1 MNYKIINSGSDGNAV
16 LINGEILIDCG
27 VSYKKISDYT
37 KKLKIVLLTHIHCDH
52 FNESTISML
61 AIKRP
66 GLRFA
71 CGEWLKDKLIAC
83 GVAQKN
89 IDILTF
95 EQLYDYGLFKLSI
108 FELFHDV
115 PQCGYKIFANGKK
128 LIYATDTKTLD
139 GVEAKDYD
147 IYLIE
152 ANYEN
157 EEELMGRAVTSDYA
171 ERVKNT
177 HLSKEY
183 AVDWLIKNMSD
194 SSIFE
199 FMHQHKEKHIA
210 RRFMYIEP
218 ILEEVS
224 QITSKDYALDDNSI
238 QQAMSDLLNE
248 YNKLKEYYG
257 SQR

>member
-27 VSYKKISDYT
+27 VAYKKISEYT
-37 KKLKIVLLTHIHCDH
+37 KNLKIVLLTHIHRDH

-83 GVAQKN
+83 GVIQKN
-89 IDILTF
+89 IDVLSF
-95 EQLYDYGLFKLSI
+95 DQVYDYGLFKLAI

-115 PQCGYKIFANGKK
+115 PQCGYKIFANDKK
-128 LIYATDTKTLD
+128 LIYATDTKSLD
-139 GVEAKDYD
+139 RVEAKDYD

-157 EEELMGRAVTSDYA
+157 EEELMGRAITPEYA
-171 ERVKNT
+171 ERVKRT

-183 AVDWLIKNMSD
+183 AADWLIKNMKED
-194 SSIFE
+194 SIFE
-199 FMHQHKEKHIA
+199 FMHQHKDRPIA
-210 RRFMYIEP
+210 KRFMYIEP
-218 ILEEVS
+218 TLAEVS
-224 QITSKDYALDDNSI
+224 RITSKKYELDDDSI
-238 QQAMSDLLNE
+238 QQAMSDLINE
-248 YNKLKEYYG
+248 YNKLKERYDN
-257 SQR
+257 SR